1 MRDAATF
8 SAIAGMM
15 QEDFQRSQ
23 DIENENYLFFQK
35 TPFLRLLN
43 IKQTKIRRY
52 FIFRECK

>member
-23 DIENENYLFFQK
+23 NGVIWKNK
-35 TPFLRLLN
+35 
-43 IKQTKIRRY
+43 
-52 FIFRECK
+52 